1 MLYTLGIH
9 PEISH
14 IELERE
20 LRFSDLDHA
29 LQSYAWMFKELS
41 DGEEQ
46 RLRQFLRS
54 RISEQQSDCIVIQRK
69 HPQRWALLHWTNV

>member
-9 PEISH
+9 PQISH
-14 IELERE
+14 IELESE

-41 DGEEQ
+41 GTEEQ
-46 RLRQFLRS
+46 RLRNFLS
-54 RISEQQSDCIVIQRK
+54 DRIIEQQDDYIVIKRN
-69 HPQRWALLHWTNV
+69 HPQRWALLHWTNA